1 MKSKLLI
8 ILLLFMSFSAFYIHK
23 VHESRY
29 VNRPW
34 QVSGL
39 SESVTLPVSYGKN
52 VRFDFT
58 YSVRDKDC
66 LISNYWLLEGVVSSF
81 YDARQVASP
90 ELNNVAFL
98 DSINA
103 YLPKYRLKSNPSEI
117 RIDKITGIEIY
128 EIP

>member
-8 ILLLFMSFSAFYIHK
+8 ILLLFISFSAFYIHK

-29 VNRPW
+29 ANRPW

-39 SESVTLPVSYGKN
+39 TESVTLPLSYGKN
-52 VRFDFT
+52 VKFDFT

-66 LISNYWLLEGVVSSF
+66 LISNYWLLEGVVSAF
-81 YDARQVASP
+81 YEARQVTSP

-128 EIP
+128 EIQ